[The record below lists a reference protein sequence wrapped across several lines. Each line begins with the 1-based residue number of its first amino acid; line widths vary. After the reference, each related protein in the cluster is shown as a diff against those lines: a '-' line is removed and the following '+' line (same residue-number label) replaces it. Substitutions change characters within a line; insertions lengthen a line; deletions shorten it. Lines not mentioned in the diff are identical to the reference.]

1 MRPPTHFFLSN
12 RRQFCDMNQIAEA
25 RLYYVHDPMCSWC
38 WGFRPVW
45 LELKQTLPEELQL
58 LSLVGGLAAD
68 CDEPMPQALRDKL
81 QATWRRIQQVIPG
94 TEFNF
99 DFWRDN
105 TPRRSTYPA
114 CRAVIAARELADK
127 ADQMTYAI
135 QQAYYLQARNPSD
148 LAILLDC
155 AESIGIQRNPFEQ
168 LLNSDRIRQL
178 LEQEL
183 QQVRAIG
190 VSSFPSILLERGK
203 NRQHVP
209 IDYLSSSQMLDQVQD
224 FLDA

>member
-1 MRPPTHFFLSN
+1 
-12 RRQFCDMNQIAEA
+12 MNQIADA

-45 LELKQTLPEELQL
+45 QQVRQQLPAGLQL
-58 LSLVGGLAAD
+58 VSWVGGLAPD
-68 CDEPMPQALRDKL
+68 SDVPMPLEMREKL
-81 QATWRRIQQVIPG
+81 QATWQRIQQVIPG
-94 TEFNF
+94 TEFNY

-127 ADQMTYAI
+127 ADQMTLGI

-148 LAILLDC
+148 LDTLTDTAVD
-155 AESIGIQRNPFEQ
+155 IGLQGEAFIELMTSPQMQELFQR
-168 LLNSDRIRQL
+168 
-178 LEQEL
+178 EL

-190 VSSFPSILLERGK
+190 VNSFPSIVLEIAGRLHDIKLDYNSGPRLLASIQQLV
-203 NRQHVP
+203 NT
-209 IDYLSSSQMLDQVQD
+209 
-224 FLDA
+224 

>member
-1 MRPPTHFFLSN
+1 
-12 RRQFCDMNQIAEA
+12 MNQIADA

-45 LELKQTLPEELQL
+45 QQVRQQLPAGLQL
-58 LSLVGGLAAD
+58 VSWVGGLAPD
-68 CDEPMPQALRDKL
+68 SDVPMPLEMREKL
-81 QATWRRIQQVIPG
+81 QATWQRIQQVIPG
-94 TEFNF
+94 TEFNY

-127 ADQMTYAI
+127 ADQMTLGI

-148 LAILLDC
+148 LDTLTDTAVD
-155 AESIGIQRNPFEQ
+155 IGLQGEAFIELMTSPQMQELFQR
-168 LLNSDRIRQL
+168 
-178 LEQEL
+178 EL

-190 VSSFPSILLERGK
+190 VNSFPSIVLEIAGRLHDIKLDYNSAPRLLASIQQLV
-203 NRQHVP
+203 NT
-209 IDYLSSSQMLDQVQD
+209 
-224 FLDA
+224 

>member
-1 MRPPTHFFLSN
+1 
-12 RRQFCDMNQIAEA
+12 MNQIAEA

-94 TEFNF
+94 TGFNF

-127 ADQMTYAI
+127 ADQMTHAI

-148 LAILLDC
+148 
-155 AESIGIQRNPFEQ
+155 
-168 LLNSDRIRQL
+168 
-178 LEQEL
+178 QETL
-183 QQVRAIG
+183 VDTSG
-190 VSSFPSILLERGK
+190 S
-203 NRQHVP
+203 
-209 IDYLSSSQMLDQVQD
+209 
-224 FLDA
+224 

>member
-1 MRPPTHFFLSN
+1 
-12 RRQFCDMNQIAEA
+12 MNQIADA

-45 LELKQTLPEELQL
+45 QQLTQQLPPGLQL
-58 LSLVGGLAAD
+58 VSWVGGLAPD
-68 CDEPMPQALRDKL
+68 SDVPMPQDLRNKL
-81 QATWRRIQQVIPG
+81 QATWQRIQQVIPG

-127 ADQMTYAI
+127 EDEMTYGI
-135 QQAYYLQARNPSD
+135 QQAYYLQAKNPSD
-148 LAILLDC
+148 LDTLTEVAVAIGLQSDAFVELMT
-155 AESIGIQRNPFEQ
+155 APRIQ
-168 LLNSDRIRQL
+168 QL

-183 QQVRAIG
+183 QQVSAIG
-190 VSSFPSILLERGK
+190 VNSFPSIVLETAGRRHDIKVDYNSATRLLASI
-203 NRQHVP
+203 QQ
-209 IDYLSSSQMLDQVQD
+209 LL
-224 FLDA
+224 AA